1 MVTRRVLLCALLAAA
16 ARQATAAPALAQT
29 YPTRTVKIIVPFQA
43 GSTSDAM
50 ARLVADK
57 LTPALGQS
65 VIVENRPGGAGGSVG
80 ANAVTAADPD
90 GYTLLVIPVD
100 ALTTAL
106 RLANKNLNYDPA
118 KNFAPVALFSASPF
132 VINVNAAVPVK
143 TLAEFAAYA
152 EANAGRL
159 SYGSP
164 GYGTYPHLLA
174 EMLGLTAGAQMIHVP
189 YRGGPPLI
197 ADLLAGQ
204 LQLSVL
210 PSDPGLV
217 PHFETGKLKAL
228 AVTSEARSPYLP
240 GVPTTA
246 EAGFPQVVANYSIG
260 LFAPAATPASIIDK
274 LNAAVNDA
282 LRSASVQESLKTFGA
297 EAKIG
302 TPQDFA
308 AYFARVAKASA
319 DMMAAVAIK
328 VE

>member
-1 MVTRRVLLCALLAAA
+1 MLARRILVSALLAVAAGHAA
-16 ARQATAAPALAQT
+16 AAAGSAQT
-29 YPTRTVKIIVPFQA
+29 YPTRTVKIIVGFLP
-43 GSTSDAM
+43 GSTSDGM

-65 VIVENRPGGAGGSVG
+65 VIVENRPGGAGSIG
-80 ANAVTAADPD
+80 ANAVAAADPD

-100 ALTTAL
+100 VLTTAL

-118 KNFAPVALFSASPF
+118 RNFAPVALFSTSPF
-132 VINVNAAVPVK
+132 VINVNAGLQVK

-152 EANAGRL
+152 KANPGRL

-174 EMLGLTAGAQMIHVP
+174 EMLSLTAGAQMIHVP

-204 LQLSVL
+204 LQLFVL
-210 PSDPGLV
+210 PSDPALL
-217 PHFETGKLKAL
+217 PHIETGKLKAL
-228 AVTSEARSPYLP
+228 AVTSEARSSYLP

-246 EAGFPQVVANYSIG
+246 EAGFPQLVANYSIG
-260 LFAPAATPASIIDK
+260 LFAPAGTSQSTIDK
-274 LNAAVNDA
+274 LNAAVNAA
-282 LRSASVQESLKTFGA
+282 LKSASAQESLKTFGA

-308 AYFARVAKASA
+308 AYFVGVAKASA
-319 DMMAAVAIK
+319 DMMAVVGIK